1 MAYLL
6 FRLTHHGLLSHLAS
20 RLPAIGIE
28 RFKTQKYLKIF
39 FIFILWLFAPSS
51 VAGLKGERLP

>member
-6 FRLTHHGLLSHLAS
+6 FRLTRHGLSSHLAS
-20 RLPAIGIE
+20 RLLAIEIE
-28 RFKTQKYLKIF
+28 RFQTQKYLTIF
-39 FIFILWLFAPSS
+39 LLFILLFFAPSS